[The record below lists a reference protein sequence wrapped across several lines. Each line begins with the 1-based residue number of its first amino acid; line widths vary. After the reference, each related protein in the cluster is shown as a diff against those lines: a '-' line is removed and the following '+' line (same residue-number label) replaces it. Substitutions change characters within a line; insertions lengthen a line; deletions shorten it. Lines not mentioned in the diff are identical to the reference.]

1 MASITSLGAGSGI
14 FSADL
19 VDQLVN
25 AERQPTEVRLDRK
38 QQETQAKISAF
49 GALRNALESLRS
61 PIEKLSSTDG
71 MKALTASSSN
81 DAVADVTVDASVA
94 SRGSYN
100 IEVTQLARA
109 QSLASSEFADR
120 DTTTVGTGTLRI
132 SVGGSTTEVVVDGS
146 NNTLQGLADSINE
159 ANAGVSAGVVDTGSG
174 FRLVLSSNESGVD
187 NAIQVSVT
195 DDDGNNSDAAG
206 LSQFSFG
213 GGASNLEE
221 TVQAK
226 DALLE
231 VNGIAISRPTNRVEG
246 VVDGVVFDVKT
257 VGTTSVNVARDSDAV
272 AGRVQDFVDKF
283 NALRGIIQQ
292 ASGYNADAGV
302 GGVLSGD
309 SSVRSIQNDLR
320 SSLTAIPSGLE
331 NSPVR
336 TLADIGIKTD
346 PSTGRLEFD
355 QAVFKEKLE
364 ANPESVTALFAEQD
378 GADGI
383 AAKIEDT
390 IAGFLSSDGL
400 LSTRTEGLNRTLE
413 DIQDQRDRLDLRIEA
428 YQERLVRQFSAADS
442 LIAQLNSTGDYVSQ
456 QLASIAPQSTGQ
468 A

>member
-1 MASITSLGAGSGI
+1 M
-14 FSADL
+14 
-19 VDQLVN
+19 
-25 AERQPTEVRLDRK
+25 
-38 QQETQAKISAF
+38 
-49 GALRNALESLRS
+49 
-61 PIEKLSSTDG
+61 
-71 MKALTASSSN
+71 
-81 DAVADVTVDASVA
+81 
-94 SRGSYN
+94 
-100 IEVTQLARA
+100 
-109 QSLASSEFADR
+109 
-120 DTTTVGTGTLRI
+120 
-132 SVGGSTTEVVVDGS
+132 
-146 NNTLQGLADSINE
+146 
-159 ANAGVSAGVVDTGSG
+159 
-174 FRLVLSSNESGVD
+174 D

-302 GGVLSGD
+302 GGILSGD

>member
-1 MASITSLGAGSGI
+1 M
-14 FSADL
+14 
-19 VDQLVN
+19 
-25 AERQPTEVRLDRK
+25 
-38 QQETQAKISAF
+38 
-49 GALRNALESLRS
+49 
-61 PIEKLSSTDG
+61 
-71 MKALTASSSN
+71 
-81 DAVADVTVDASVA
+81 
-94 SRGSYN
+94 
-100 IEVTQLARA
+100 
-109 QSLASSEFADR
+109 
-120 DTTTVGTGTLRI
+120 
-132 SVGGSTTEVVVDGS
+132 
-146 NNTLQGLADSINE
+146 
-159 ANAGVSAGVVDTGSG
+159 
-174 FRLVLSSNESGVD
+174 
-187 NAIQVSVT
+187 
-195 DDDGNNSDAAG
+195 
-206 LSQFSFG
+206 
-213 GGASNLEE
+213 
-221 TVQAK
+221 
-226 DALLE
+226 
-231 VNGIAISRPTNRVEG
+231 
-246 VVDGVVFDVKT
+246 
-257 VGTTSVNVARDSDAV
+257 
-272 AGRVQDFVDKF
+272 DKF

-302 GGVLSGD
+302 GGILSGD